1 MWTRLMETC
10 SKSNWIDMNWKTLA
24 SPGDNVI
31 VFIEDSG
38 DVEIGDEVVI
48 EDEHLCLK
56 KNKQTLNC
64 DIILCRV

>member
-1 MWTRLMETC
+1 
-10 SKSNWIDMNWKTLA
+10 MNWKTLA